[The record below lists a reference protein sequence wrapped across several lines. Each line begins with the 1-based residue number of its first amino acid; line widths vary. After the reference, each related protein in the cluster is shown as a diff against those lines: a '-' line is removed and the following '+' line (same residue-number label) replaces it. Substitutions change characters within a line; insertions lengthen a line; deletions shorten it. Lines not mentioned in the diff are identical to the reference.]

1 MQDTILSN
9 IKAFAKEIAA
19 VKTSDDVLLG
29 VKGLLV
35 GAAFSLMK
43 SHLLGFNANV
53 GSEYPN
59 ELYGIAQE
67 IVAGELPESG
77 SWLAGF
83 FFNSALMRIA
93 AGYHILLKR
102 MFGNTDDSRNILSK
116 KAIKTGKIHPDDI
129 NLLDKVY
136 QDVNDFKHEGGK
148 LLRYRRVESIDEAI
162 AAGQK
167 LISAFG
173 LI

>member
-9 IKAFAKEIAA
+9 IEAFSREIAA

-35 GAAFSLMK
+35 GSAFCLMK
-43 SHLLGFNANV
+43 SHQLGFNANV

-59 ELYGIAQE
+59 ELCSIPHEIA
-67 IVAGELPESG
+67 AGNLPEG
-77 SWLAGF
+77 GPWLAGF

-102 MFGNTDDSRNILSK
+102 MFGNTDESRKVLSK
-116 KAIKTGKIHPDDI
+116 KAVDTGKIHPDDI
-129 NLLDKVY
+129 DLLDKIY

-148 LLRYRRVESIDEAI
+148 LLRYRRIDRIEEAI

-167 LISAFG
+167 LISVFG
-173 LI
+173 LA